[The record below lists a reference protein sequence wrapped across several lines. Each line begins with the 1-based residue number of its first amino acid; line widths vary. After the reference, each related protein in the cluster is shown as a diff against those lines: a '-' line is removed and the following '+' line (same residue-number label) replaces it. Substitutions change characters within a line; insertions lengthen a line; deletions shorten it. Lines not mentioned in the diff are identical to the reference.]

1 MKIKTLEKAV
11 RFDRKDAAQFFST
24 LNKRVSNYFTTNKLP
39 KTGTLRLYLKA
50 LVMFSLWIAPFV
62 LLFTTTWPGWVKL
75 FLLCPLMGIGMA
87 GVGMNVMHDGNH
99 GSFSRYSW
107 VNKFMGASIYLLAGN
122 VHNWKVQHN
131 ILHHTFT
138 NIPGHDEDLEAGRII
153 RFSKESK
160 WYPLHQY
167 QHIYAFFVY
176 GLLTINWVLT
186 ADFNQIKRYLER
198 GLTYRKKLQPLRQW
212 MILISTKILYFFVW
226 IFTPMVWTDLPWWGI
241 LMGFFIMHYTAGLI
255 LSLVFQLAHVVEET
269 TMPLPDQDTQ
279 KMKNSWAVHQL
290 LTTTNFSTNNR
301 FLNWFTGGL
310 NHQIEHHI
318 FPNIS
323 HIHYTEIAKIVKK
336 TAKEFNLP
344 YLEYKS
350 TLSALFSH
358 YQHLKNMGVAPR

>member
-24 LNKRVSNYFTTNKLP
+24 LNKRVSNYFTTNKLS
-39 KTGTLRLYLKA
+39 KTGNLRLYLKA
-50 LVMFSLWIAPFV
+50 LVMLSLWITPYV
-62 LLFTTTWPGWVKL
+62 LIFTTTWPGWVKL

-87 GVGMNVMHDGNH
+87 GVGMNIMHDGNH

-138 NIPGHDEDLEAGRII
+138 NIPGHDDDLEAGRII

-167 QHIYAFFVY
+167 QHIYAFFIY
-176 GLLTINWVLT
+176 GLLTINWALT

-198 GLTYRKKLQPLRQW
+198 GLTYRKKLQPTRQW
-212 MILISTKILYFFVW
+212 MILIGTKILYFFVW
-226 IFTPMVWTDLPWWGI
+226 IVAPMAWTDLPWWGI
-241 LMGFFIMHYTAGLI
+241 LIGFFVMHYTAGLI

-269 TMPLPDQDTQ
+269 AMPLPDQDTQ
-279 KMKNSWAVHQL
+279 KMENSWAVHQL

-350 TLSALFSH
+350 TMSALFSH
-358 YQHLKNMGVAPR
+358 FQHLKNMGIAPR